1 LNLSFF
7 IARRYLVKQ
16 KGTFSSFIIRLAI
29 VATALSV
36 AVMIVSL
43 AVISGFKYTIRQK
56 LFSFLGHVHV
66 ETHNPNRSLSLT
78 LDPLIY
84 DSLLVKQMLQEG
96 HIKQLAI
103 FAARPAIVQAKG
115 QMEGLL
121 LKGVNKDYKYDAAI
135 KFSGNPIHYIDT
147 SYNKQLLLSKT
158 TADKLNINAGDSIQ
172 LYFLEPGANFPRIRK
187 VQVAGFFHTG
197 MEDLDRNYAICDI
210 RLLQRVNNWSP
221 QQISGYQLELDD
233 EYLADSMA
241 DHIYQKY
248 LKPPVTTYT
257 IKDIYPNI
265 YDWLDLQDVNARIIL
280 LIMAVVAIINLA
292 TALVI
297 LIVEQSR
304 MVGLLKA
311 LGMGFKPMQGIFL
324 YHAGIIAG
332 AGILLGNILALG
344 LCWLQLKTGFI
355 KLSEE
360 TYFMKQAPVR
370 IEPLQVI
377 AVDAV
382 TLLLCVLCM
391 LLPTLYIRRIR
402 PAQVLQ
408 FK

>member
-1 LNLSFF
+1 M
-7 IARRYLVKQ
+7 
-16 KGTFSSFIIRLAI
+16 
-29 VATALSV
+29 ATALSV

-56 LFSFLGHVHV
+56 LFSFLGHVHI

-78 LDPLIY
+78 LDPITY
-84 DSLLVKQMLQEG
+84 DSLLVQQIMQEG

-103 FAARPAIVQAKG
+103 FAARPAIIQAKG

-121 LKGVNKDYKYDAAI
+121 LKGVNKDYKYDAGI
-135 KFSGNPIHYIDT
+135 KFIGKPIDYTDT
-147 SYNKQLLLSKT
+147 AYNKQLLLSKT
-158 TADKLNINAGDSIQ
+158 TADKLNINTGDSIQ

-221 QQISGYQLELDD
+221 QQFSGYQLELDN
-233 EYLADSMA
+233 EYVADSMA
-241 DHIYQKY
+241 DHIFQKY
-248 LKPPVTTYT
+248 LKPPITTYT

-344 LCWLQLKTGFI
+344 LCRLQLKTGFI

-370 IEPLQVI
+370 IEPIQVI
-377 AVDAV
+377 VVDAV
-382 TLLLCVLCM
+382 TLLLCVLCT

>member
-1 LNLSFF
+1 MNLSFF

-29 VATALSV
+29 LATALSV

-78 LDPLIY
+78 LDPISY
-84 DSLLVKQMLQEG
+84 DSLLVKQMASEG
-96 HIKQLAI
+96 HVKQVAI
-103 FAARPAIVQAKG
+103 FAARPTIVQAKG

-121 LKGVNKDYKYDAAI
+121 LKGVNKDYHYDPAVLFTGKAI
-135 KFSGNPIHYIDT
+135 DYADT
-147 SYNKQLLLSKT
+147 SYNKQIILST
-158 TADKLNINAGDSIQ
+158 STADKLNLNVGDSIQ
-172 LYFLEPGANFPRIRK
+172 LYFLESGATFPRIRK

-197 MEDLDRNYAICDI
+197 MEDLDRNYALCDI
-210 RLLQRVNNWSP
+210 RLLQRVNNWRP
-221 QQISGYQLELDD
+221 EQCSGYQLELDNEFFAD
-233 EYLADSMA
+233 TLADR
-241 DHIYQKY
+241 IFQKY

-280 LIMAVVAIINLA
+280 MIMAIVAIINLA

-304 MVGLLKA
+304 MVALLKA
-311 LGMGFKPMQGIFL
+311 LGASYKTLQGIFL
-324 YHAGIIAG
+324 YHAAIIAG
-332 AGILLGNILALG
+332 SGILLGNILALG
-344 LCWLQLKTGFI
+344 LCYLQQKTGI
-355 KLSEE
+355 LKLSEE

-370 IEPLQVI
+370 PEAMPIIMVDVI
-377 AVDAV
+377 
-382 TLLLCVLCM
+382 TLILCVLCM

>member
-1 LNLSFF
+1 M
-7 IARRYLVKQ
+7 KQ